1 MATTEHPRTELAT
14 RAQAIYDAELRHKV
28 EPQEIDRYLALDVE
42 TRDYEIADSLIDA
55 SVRLRERR
63 PPPAAFFAFRIGH
76 RAARKLGGH
85 IGGRL

>member
-1 MATTEHPRTELAT
+1 MATTEYLRTELAT

-28 EPQEIDRYLALDVE
+28 EPQETDRYLVLDVE

-63 PPPAAFFAFRIGH
+63 PPAAAFFAFRIGH